1 MQEVAQL
8 YTSMPRDVSSWCMPI
23 SWQVPQEGNNVS
35 NFIGMILLFNWTHG
49 CHILFLVLNLE
60 YYLKT
65 LPLELAFVYLI
76 YLVNSFSCK
85 VFVRCKCQ
93 TLKKEWFC
101 QDVQAA
107 HRNAGSDPRDIPKN
121 QYGIGL
127 LPCNSACKSKVQVV
141 DSELHSR
148 KSKVMEVI
156 SFEFCQNFCG
166 FLLHHLFWLAFLVVW
181 LFWTWKAVSLCLVFS
196 CLLQD

>member
-23 SWQVPQEGNNVS
+23 SWQVPQEGNNV
-35 NFIGMILLFNWTHG
+35 NNLGMILLFNWTHG
-49 CHILFLVLNLE
+49 CHILFWSWISNIP
-60 YYLKT
+60 KT
-65 LPLELAFVYLI
+65 LLLELAFIYLI
-76 YLVNSFSCK
+76 YLVISFSCK

-101 QDVQAA
+101 LDVQAA

-148 KSKVMEVI
+148 KSKVMEVT
-156 SFEFCQNFCG
+156 SFEFCQYFCG
-166 FLLHHLFWLAFLVVW
+166 FLLHHLFWLAFLIV
-181 LFWTWKAVSLCLVFS
+181 
-196 CLLQD
+196 

>member
-1 MQEVAQL
+1 MDAI
-8 YTSMPRDVSSWCMPI
+8 SCFWSWI
-23 SWQVPQEGNNVS
+23 SN
-35 NFIGMILLFNWTHG
+35 IIR
-49 CHILFLVLNLE
+49 
-60 YYLKT
+60 KT

-127 LPCNSACKSKVQVV
+127 LPCNFTVLVLQFFILKSAHLNFFFFVFFVCLSFFGTGPEQHHILKLRVRYSNSIHSLWLNAYRMCMEATLV
-141 DSELHSR
+141 DNDLHYR
-148 KSKVMEVI
+148 CAIVI
-156 SFEFCQNFCG
+156 HGMQ
-166 FLLHHLFWLAFLVVW
+166 
-181 LFWTWKAVSLCLVFS
+181 S
-196 CLLQD
+196 CRFVGG

>member
-23 SWQVPQEGNNVS
+23 SWQVPQEGNNV
-35 NFIGMILLFNWTHG
+35 NNLGMILLFNWTHG
-49 CHILFLVLNLE
+49 CHILFWSWISNIP
-60 YYLKT
+60 KT
-65 LPLELAFVYLI
+65 LLLELAFVYLI
-76 YLVNSFSCK
+76 YLVISFSCK

-101 QDVQAA
+101 LDVQAA

-156 SFEFCQNFCG
+156 SFEFCQYFCG
-166 FLLHHLFWLAFLVVW
+166 FLLHHLFWLAFLIV
-181 LFWTWKAVSLCLVFS
+181 
-196 CLLQD
+196 